1 MVARAKRTFLIALG
15 VALGIAIL
23 TFVMRNPTTVS
34 IDFLVGRISLPLWLL
49 LVATFGAGWAIP
61 QLLGLVRW
69 TLVARERKRLLQRID
84 ELEREVVELR
94 NVPLELDVARPP
106 VAPIASAPP
115 TVGAL
120 PGQAGRPK
128 LEGSARRALP
138 KDPSGPVEVEAEIV
152 GES

>member
-34 IDFLVGRISLPLWLL
+34 IDFLVGRIALPLWLL
-49 LVATFGAGWAIP
+49 LLVTFGAGWAIP

-106 VAPIASAPP
+106 AAQAAMPAAA
-115 TVGAL
+115 GAL
-120 PGQAGRPK
+120 PAAAGRPK

-152 GES
+152 GEG